1 VLLQIK
7 TNTQEAKTMMNHPN
21 IKVIERQALTTREV
35 SAAYGIAVGTL
46 NNWRCQRVGPPFYRL
61 NGRKIVY
68 FRDDLAAWA
77 RREPILTRDSVEA
90 KSEIVPDRGK

>member
-1 VLLQIK
+1 M
-7 TNTQEAKTMMNHPN
+7 TNHPS

-35 SAAYGIAVGTL
+35 SAAYGVAVGTL
-46 NNWRCQRVGPPFYRL
+46 NNWRCQRVGPSFYRF

-77 RREPILTRDSVEA
+77 RQEPILTRDSVEA